1 MNFSRG
7 EIEEEI
13 SFDINVIP
21 LIDVLLVLLI
31 FFMASASF
39 IANGGLDVKLP
50 ASSNQ
55 SKSASA
61 EQLRIVVLQ
70 DGSLQFEG
78 KTLSEVELVAR
89 LKANIGKSES
99 VVIRADEKT
108 EHGNVVRAMDAAKS
122 AGFEKVAIAT
132 TPLTR

>member
-1 MNFSRG
+1 MNFSRS

-39 IANGGLDVKLP
+39 VANGGLDVKLP

-55 SKSASA
+55 SKNAA
-61 EQLRIVVLQ
+61 TGQLRIVVLQ
-70 DGSLQFEG
+70 DGTLQFDG
-78 KTLSEVELVAR
+78 KSVTEEELIQR
-89 LKANIGKSES
+89 LKANLGKSES
-99 VVIRADEKT
+99 VVIRADEKS
-108 EHGNVVRAMDAAKS
+108 EHGSVVRAMDAAKS

-132 TPLTR
+132 TPKS

>member
-7 EIEEEI
+7 EIEEEL

-31 FFMASASF
+31 FFMTSASF

-50 ASSNQ
+50 ASNNQ
-55 SKSASA
+55 SKAPPG

-70 DGSLQFEG
+70 DGSLQFDG
-78 KTLSEVELVAR
+78 KAISETELVEK
-89 LKANIGKSES
+89 LKLSQGKAETI
-99 VVIRADEKT
+99 VIRADEKS
-108 EHGNVVRAMDAAKS
+108 EHGAVVRAMDAAKS

-132 TPLTR
+132 SPKS

>member
-50 ASSNQ
+50 ASNNQ
-55 SKSASA
+55 VKNDAGD
-61 EQLRIVVLQ
+61 QFRIIVLK
-70 DGSLQFEG
+70 DGTLQFNGATVTE
-78 KTLSEVELVAR
+78 EELIDK
-89 LKANIGKSES
+89 LKAHQEKGEI
-99 VVIRADEKT
+99 VVIRADEKS
-108 EHGNVVRAMDAAKS
+108 EHGDVVRAMDAARS
-122 AGFEKVAIAT
+122 AGFLKVAIAT
-132 TPLTR
+132 TPRG

>member
-39 IANGGLDVKLP
+39 VANGGLDVKLP
-50 ASSNQ
+50 ASNNQ
-55 SKSASA
+55 TKSAASA
-61 EQLRIVVLQ
+61 QLRIVVLT
-70 DGSLQFEG
+70 DGTMQFEG
-78 KTLSEVELVAR
+78 KSVTDSELVER

-108 EHGNVVRAMDAAKS
+108 EHGSVVRAMDAAKS

-132 TPLTR
+132 TPKS